1 MPAVTV
7 PLPRCLRHSA
17 DAALRCRRQHRAA
30 DAVFALL
37 AAAMLLLGCYHHHR
51 AAAAAAA
58 AAALPPPP
66 PVPFFRRIRGSWS
79 VCIQQTNQ
87 KEKRGN
93 MAPISFIEIIYIY

>member
-1 MPAVTV
+1 MPAITV
-7 PLPRCLRHSA
+7 PLPCCLRHSA
-17 DAALRCRRQHRAA
+17 DAALHCCRQHRAA

-37 AAAMLLLGCYHHHR
+37 AMAMLLLGCYHHHR

-66 PVPFFRRIRGSWS
+66 PVPFFDGSEGLGAFAYKKP
-79 VCIQQTNQ
+79 TK